1 MKARIEAEQRLVE
14 ANAKSTKQLRDRV
27 AKLLTNAYECLDKVC
42 CPALSCPALL
52 YFLSSDALPVTRLQP
67 ACRCASEPFDGLPGG
82 TSAAC
87 LPLHEGTCLRLG

>member
-1 MKARIEAEQRLVE
+1 MCCAQLMSKEQVATVKARIEAEQRLVE

-42 CPALSCPALL
+42 CPLLPCPPVLSEL
-52 YFLSSDALPVTRLQP
+52 
-67 ACRCASEPFDGLPGG
+67 RCSAWD

-87 LPLHEGTCLRLG
+87 LRMCI

>member
-1 MKARIEAEQRLVE
+1 MCCAQLMSKEQVATVKARIEAEQRLVE

-42 CPALSCPALL
+42 CPALSC
-52 YFLSSDALPVTRLQP
+52 S
-67 ACRCASEPFDGLPGG
+67 ACD

-87 LPLHEGTCLRLG
+87 LQMCI